1 MDLEERDYEEYA
13 RRIRQIDQ
21 ILLEPVHSVINLVI
35 DGVRKRDQAVQGFF
49 KQSIEIPSGVLEDQR
64 GLSTT
69 QINTALC
76 CSTLQRI
83 WLHRRRFPHLA
94 GKLAEVE
101 RELTKSRGTNV
112 SNVQELLAE
121 LFLPASPDTASFKDY
136 VGIVA
141 NPDGGPC
148 DPYTASQVF
157 WVLLNAGERNAH
169 TATGFFAFF
178 SMLWALRR
186 RFPQPGGVSV
196 GNSPPSAYV
205 TAKCLAPLFTLVQ
218 ICGRRAGLLDAIA
231 RLLGEIRELMEHPN
245 EARRAQWLPLR
256 LDELSGK
263 LHEISTIAI
272 SREGFSSCAKEIG
285 EIADCLHTRSSTD
298 EPWARVIAS
307 LVEALRALGT
317 VGNQGLSEARRV
329 VKQLL
334 PSLVTA
340 LRETDSVKRSQ
351 KLEKLGLPLRPP
363 PFHAHTGKLDLYWED
378 HASSA
383 EVAVKVC
390 TSAFQALE
398 RVSRQCSK
406 LPMISADELRTD
418 PKRRTEILNLLL
430 RKTGI
435 FKALSAANREVAGQI
450 ENGMSEAVH
459 WCDVTLVR
467 EISHASANHLT
478 EFDPAELVSALFVT
492 VSGQRIDS
500 SLRVGDAVGK
510 ALVGV
515 RGDGSWVPG
524 QPFFLEGDLG
534 IWAPTSDIVWMLSS
548 TILRYPEVSTA
559 DKALGDYVDWLE
571 RTRKRVTYESEHKG
585 SERVR
590 LPIYGWIS
598 ERNLREKRID
608 VWATVFAINAL
619 LGIRELME
627 YRLWELCE
635 KRFTVL
641 SPSLKL
647 SDIDA
652 VDLGVSHA
660 HRLHRRL
667 AWMARQ
673 ALGDEYKDAEY
684 SLVLHGPPGSSKTAI
699 AQALAATW
707 RSSLPAE
714 RRSARLIRI
723 TPADFTRKGE
733 DRLDAEARLI
743 FELLGQVRGIT
754 VLFDEID
761 DLLRMRDG
769 KGEASFFKLVV
780 PGMLNRLQDLR
791 DACPK
796 QEICFVLATNYVDRI
811 EPALLRRGR
820 IDRAVP
826 LVYPDRESRRCTL
839 GKHVKKL
846 QDQKKRE
853 PWKGWAAALLDEEI
867 GKKRIHDTD
876 YWPWK
881 TFDTLCKEVVSDL
894 EAVGRGVQDKAT
906 WNRLAPQIV
915 ERAVNRGK
923 AMVSPTVY
931 DAQRRKRLH
940 ISAELREEVLQYSLA
955 GAEDVAALLDMLA
968 TDRSWSAQEPINGK
982 LLIRSGAAGG
992 LKAVLG
998 QDLLRK
1004 LQEIAGMR
1012 GWSQMEM
1019 RIAEEP
1025 K

>member
-13 RRIRQIDQ
+13 RRIKQIDQ
-21 ILLEPVHSVINLVI
+21 ILQEPVHSVINLVI
-35 DGVRKRDQAVQGFF
+35 AGIRPRQQPPSGFYKR
-49 KQSIEIPSGVLEDQR
+49 SIEIPAGVLEDQE
-64 GLSTT
+64 GISTT

-83 WLHRRRFPHLA
+83 WIHRRRFPHLA
-94 GKLAEVE
+94 SKLAELE
-101 RELTKSRGTNV
+101 KELIKGHGSNAGNV
-112 SNVQELLAE
+112 PDLLAE
-121 LFLPASPDTASFKDY
+121 PFLPIKPDAADFKDY
-136 VGIVA
+136 VRIVA

-169 TATGFFAFF
+169 TATGFFAVF

-218 ICGRRAGLLDAIA
+218 ICGRRASLFDTIA
-231 RLLGEIRELMEHPN
+231 QLIGEIRELMEHPN
-245 EARRAQWLPLR
+245 KPRRAQWLPLR

-263 LHEISTIAI
+263 LYELSSIAI
-272 SREGFSSCAKEIG
+272 SREGFRSCAQEIG
-285 EIADCLHTRSSTD
+285 EIADRLHTRSGTD
-298 EPWARVIAS
+298 EPWAQVIAS
-307 LVEALRALGT
+307 LVRALRSLGT

-329 VKQLL
+329 VVHLL
-334 PSLVTA
+334 PSLVRA
-340 LRETDSVKRSQ
+340 LREPNPLRRSQ
-351 KLEKLGLPLRPP
+351 KLAKLGLPLKLP
-363 PFHAHTGKLDLYWED
+363 PFHAHTGKVDLYWED
-378 HASSA
+378 YATSA
-383 EVAVKVC
+383 ELALAVC
-390 TSAFQALE
+390 TSAFNALA

-406 LPMISADELRTD
+406 LPAVSAVDLLAK
-418 PKRRTEILNLLL
+418 PKRQTRILDLLL
-430 RKTGI
+430 EGTGL
-435 FKALSAANREVAGQI
+435 FRDLSESSREVASQI
-450 ENGMSEAVH
+450 ESGMSEAMH

-467 EISHASANHLT
+467 EIAHASANHLT

-492 VSGQRIDS
+492 VSGQRLDS

-548 TILRYPEVSTA
+548 TILRYPEVRAA
-559 DKALGDYVDWLE
+559 DLALGQYIDWLE
-571 RTRKRVTYESEHKG
+571 RTRKRVMHENHK
-585 SERVR
+585 SSQHTRMPV
-590 LPIYGWIS
+590 YGWIS

-608 VWATVFAINAL
+608 IWATVFAINAL

-641 SPSLKL
+641 SPTLKL

-652 VDLGVSHA
+652 VDLGASHA

-673 ALGDEYKDAEY
+673 AVGDEYKDAEY

-707 RSSLPAE
+707 RSSLFTE
-714 RRSARLIRI
+714 RRNARLIRI

-769 KGEASFFKLVV
+769 RGEASFFKLVV

-820 IDRAVP
+820 IDRAMP

-846 QDQKKRE
+846 QDQASQE
-853 PWKGWAAALLDEEI
+853 PWRGWAAEVLDEEI
-867 GKKRIHDTD
+867 GQRRIHETD

-881 TFDTLCKEVVSDL
+881 TFDTLCKEVIGEFEAHGRAAHSELDL
-894 EAVGRGVQDKAT
+894 RQLARQAVDRAIHRG
-906 WNRLAPQIV
+906 N
-915 ERAVNRGK
+915 
-923 AMVSPTVY
+923 AMVSPTIY
-931 DAQRRKRLH
+931 DSQRRKRLGL
-940 ISAELREEVLQYSLA
+940 SAELKEEILQYSLA
-955 GAEDVAALLDMLA
+955 GAEDIAELLDVLA
-968 TDRSWSAQEPINGK
+968 TNGSWRAEESLNGNLRIQSA
-982 LLIRSGAAGG
+982 AASA
-992 LKAVLG
+992 LKTVLG
-998 QDLLRK
+998 QDLLGK
-1004 LQEIAGMR
+1004 LQEIATTR
-1012 GWSQMEM
+1012 GWSQKNVS
-1019 RIAEEP
+1019 IADATP
-1025 K
+1025 

>member
-1 MDLEERDYEEYA
+1 MDLEERDYEEYV
-13 RRIRQIDQ
+13 RRIKQIDQ
-21 ILLEPVHSVINLVI
+21 ILLEPVRSVVNLVI
-35 DGVRKRDQAVQGFF
+35 DGVTKGDQAHRSFF
-49 KQSIEIPSGVLEDQR
+49 RRPIEIPAGVLEDQE
-64 GLSTT
+64 GLPKT
-69 QINTALC
+69 QLNTALC

-83 WLHRRRFPHLA
+83 WLHRRRFPQLSGELA
-94 GKLAEVE
+94 ALEKALA
-101 RELTKSRGTNV
+101 RGRGGNDPNV
-112 SNVQELLAE
+112 LELLAE
-121 LFLPASPDTASFKDY
+121 PFLPARPDEASFKDY
-136 VGIVA
+136 VRIVA

-157 WVLLNAGERNAH
+157 WALLNAGERNAH

-205 TAKCLAPLFTLVQ
+205 TAKCLAPLFSLVQ
-218 ICGRRAGLLDAIA
+218 ICGRRAGLLNAIA
-231 RLLGEIRELMEHPN
+231 RLLGEVRELMEHPN
-245 EARRAQWLPLR
+245 ESRRAQWLPLR

-263 LHEISTIAI
+263 LYEISTIAI

-285 EIADCLHTRSSTD
+285 EIADRLHTRSATD
-298 EPWARVIAS
+298 EPWDRVIES
-307 LVEALRALGT
+307 LVRALRALGT

-329 VKQLL
+329 VEELL
-334 PSLVTA
+334 PSLVEA
-340 LRETDSVKRSQ
+340 LGETDQEKRSK
-351 KLEKLGLPLRPP
+351 KLKELGLPLTPP
-363 PFHAHTGKLDLYWED
+363 HFHSHTGKVDLYWKD
-378 HASSA
+378 HSSSA
-383 EVAVKVC
+383 QVAAEVCK
-390 TSAFQALE
+390 SAFLSLQQ
-398 RVSRQCSK
+398 VSDLCSG
-406 LPMISADELRTD
+406 LPTISAEELQAESE
-418 PKRRTEILNLLL
+418 RRTEILDLLL
-430 RKTGI
+430 GRTGI
-435 FKALSAANREVAGQI
+435 FAALAAANREVADQI
-450 ENGMSEAVH
+450 AKGMSEAVH
-459 WCDVTLVR
+459 WCDVALMR
-467 EISHASANHLT
+467 EIAHASANHLT
-478 EFDPAELVSALFVT
+478 EFDPAELVSALFVA

-500 SLRVGDAVGK
+500 SLRVGDAVDK

-524 QPFFLEGDLG
+524 QPFFLDGDLG

-548 TILRYPEVSTA
+548 TILRYPEVSAA
-559 DKALGDYVDWLE
+559 DIALGQYVDWLE
-571 RTRKRVTYESEHKG
+571 RTRKRVLYESEHKTTG
-585 SERVR
+585 RTR
-590 LPIYGWIS
+590 LTISGWIS

-619 LGIRELME
+619 LGVRELME

-641 SPSLKL
+641 SPNQKL

-673 ALGDEYKDAEY
+673 AFGDEYKDAEY

-796 QEICFVLATNYVDRI
+796 QETCFILATNYVDRI

-820 IDRAVP
+820 IDRSVP

-846 QDQKKRE
+846 QDQAQKE
-853 PWKGWAAALLDEEI
+853 DWKGWAASLLEDEI

-881 TFDTLCKEVVSDL
+881 TFDTLCREVVTDL
-894 EAVGRGVQDKAT
+894 ETIGRGGQHKEAWD
-906 WNRLAPQIV
+906 RLASQVV
-915 ERAVNRGK
+915 ERAINRGK
-923 AMVSPTVY
+923 AMVSPTLY
-931 DAQRRKRLH
+931 DSQRRKRLAT
-940 ISAELREEVLQYSLA
+940 SAELREEILQYSLA
-955 GAEDVAALLDMLA
+955 GAEDIAALLDMLT
-968 TDRSWSAQEPINGK
+968 TDSSWRSQDPLNGK
-982 LLIRSGAAGG
+982 LLIRSGAADG

-998 QDLLRK
+998 QDLLGK
-1004 LQEIAGMR
+1004 LLEIASMR
-1012 GWSQMEM
+1012 GWLQVEVE
-1019 RIAEEP
+1019 IAE
-1025 K
+1025 